1 MALSTLCLCRHGSH
15 PIVGLARGP
24 RAQEV
29 VVTVQ
34 GDGVL
39 CYSADT
45 QVGSMVAAWHSP
57 STRSLH
63 TPDGLEKTNNVLAAH
78 ARVAVWSSGNVN
90 DYCPPIVS

>member
-1 MALSTLCLCRHGSH
+1 MALSTLCLYRHGSH

-24 RAQEV
+24 HAQEV

-45 QVGSMVAAWHSP
+45 QVGSMFTAWP
-57 STRSLH
+57 SRPALGAC
-63 TPDGLEKTNNVLAAH
+63 TPPTAWKRQTLSWLLILSCCVEQ
-78 ARVAVWSSGNVN
+78 
-90 DYCPPIVS
+90 

>member
-45 QVGSMVAAWHSP
+45 QVGSMVAA
-57 STRSLH
+57 
-63 TPDGLEKTNNVLAAH
+63 
-78 ARVAVWSSGNVN
+78 
-90 DYCPPIVS
+90 